1 MKHLPKHLRPRWRY
15 LAVRIEAWPDADFDR
30 RDFQRSL
37 WFAAQNLLGDAGS
50 ADADLKVLQLE
61 FADATDELAGGSGK
75 SANGSDEFAGGTA
88 EAIIRARHGHADE
101 ARAALACIDGIR
113 GDEIGLHVAGISGTV
128 RACEEK
134 YLRGGGQI
142 PDERIVVFEDA
153 QRSAAVRD
161 GLLDVRTDGAF
172 AGATELDF
180 E

>member
-1 MKHLPKHLRPRWRY
+1 MKHLPKHIRPRWRY
-15 LAVRIEAWPDADFDR
+15 LAVRIEAWPDADLDR
-30 RDFQRSL
+30 RDFQQSL

-50 ADADLKVLQLE
+50 ADADLTVLHFE
-61 FADATDELAGGSGK
+61 FGDGSG
-75 SANGSDEFAGGTA
+75 SFTDSSSEFAGGTG
-88 EAIIRARHGHADE
+88 EAIVRARHGHADE
-101 ARAALACIDGIR
+101 ARAALACIDEIR
-113 GDEIGLHVAGISGTV
+113 GDEIGLRVTGISGTV

>member
-15 LAVRIEAWPDADFDR
+15 LAVELEAWPDADIDR
-30 RDFQRSL
+30 RDFQRSV

-50 ADADLKVLQLE
+50 ADADLKVLQFE
-61 FADATDELAGGSGK
+61 FGD
-75 SANGSDEFAGGTA
+75 GTG
-88 EAIIRARHGHADE
+88 EAILRVRHGHVQA
-101 ARAALACIDGIR
+101 ARAALACV
-113 GDEIGLHVAGISGTV
+113 DEIRNDPVGLRVSGISGTV

-134 YLRGGGQI
+134 YLGADGQI
-142 PDERIVVFEDA
+142 RDERKVVFEDA
-153 QRSAAVRD
+153 QRSAVERD